1 MNSFNRNARPSIQI
15 NASLRQLIY
24 DYNNNMRLNNEMMLE
39 YNRNMRTILG
49 LIPQPPA
56 RNSHVDIASLIYL
69 LSNAT
74 GGSTS
79 NDEIPRGLTI
89 AQAED
94 AVEFVTYNTDVYE
107 ETRCPIS
114 LDEFV
119 HGEIICR
126 TKHCNHIFK
135 RSHLMTWLH
144 TRVTCPSCRHDLRTS
159 SVPSVPP
166 NSEEESEAANALS
179 RLFSTLMTDV
189 SGNNASQFVFE
200 FPMRFRR

>member
-1 MNSFNRNARPSIQI
+1 MNSFNRNARPNIQM
-15 NASLRQLIY
+15 NASLRQLIHE
-24 DYNNNMRLNNEMMLE
+24 YNSNVRLNTEMMLE
-39 YNRNMRTILG
+39 YNRNIRTILG
-49 LIPQPPA
+49 LIPQPHTSST
-56 RNSHVDIASLIYL
+56 SHVDIASLIYL
-69 LSNAT
+69 LSN
-74 GGSTS
+74 SS
-79 NDEIPRGLTI
+79 NTEDTPRGLTI
-89 AQAED
+89 SQVED
-94 AVEFVTYNTDVYE
+94 AVEFITYDTDLYQ

-126 TKHCNHIFK
+126 TKHCGHIFK

-144 TRVTCPSCRHDLRTS
+144 SRVTCPSCRHDLRTS
-159 SVPSVPP
+159 SAPSVPP

-189 SGNNASQFVFE
+189 SGNNTSQFIFE